1 MKAVIAEMNAYFFFS
16 HRRRLRVWREDVL
29 GMPLLRL
36 ELPEHLSARICRR
49 TDYFLNRC
57 GVHQLLN
64 LPPDWPGAPLPTL
77 IPTRQLWLQKA
88 PETALFLL
96 RRQGIDPARAT
107 VEFCGQRLSPQ
118 AEQAILALVTRVRCV
133 SLSLPVPEEFV
144 WRLQREYG
152 VSPVST
158 PGDLALCYAPSARP
172 RMLPLWQDR
181 PQVEGAS
188 LFCPI
193 PDAPQG
199 CPTLP
204 LLAALE
210 EQGRLPA
217 EEIRICSDFS

>member
-16 HRRRLRVWREDVL
+16 HRRRLRVWQEEVR

-36 ELPEHLSARICRR
+36 ELPERLTSRVCRR
-49 TDYFLNRC
+49 AEYFLARC
-57 GVHQLLN
+57 GVHQALN
-64 LPPDWPGAPLPTL
+64 LPPDWPGQTLPPL
-77 IPTRQLWLQKA
+77 IPTRSLWIQKA

-107 VEFCGQRLSPQ
+107 VEFCGQRFAPQ
-118 AEQAILALVTRVRCV
+118 AEQAILALVPQVRAI
-133 SLSLPVPEEFV
+133 SLSLPVPEQFV

-172 RMLPLWQDR
+172 RMLPLWQQQ
-181 PQVEGAS
+181 PEITGAS
-188 LFCPI
+188 LFCPL

-199 CPTLP
+199 CPSLP

-210 EQGRLPA
+210 EQGRLTA
-217 EEIRICSDFS
+217 EEIQICSDFS